1 MTTVIEGPSAASDA
15 AAATKK
21 GSPRMQSTFA
31 ALLSLSLC
39 TGAALAQTGCP
50 VVPSATP
57 PSVESGKEK
66 AYAAAIAS
74 CEGMWDR
81 GTHMTRKEWSRT
93 CQRVQ
98 NRLQQMELR

>member
-1 MTTVIEGPSAASDA
+1 
-15 AAATKK
+15 
-21 GSPRMQSTFA
+21 MQSTFA

-39 TGAALAQTGCP
+39 VGAALAQTAP
-50 VVPSATP
+50 VVSSAKPT
-57 PSVESGKEK
+57 VEPGREK

-93 CQRVQ
+93 CRRVQ

>member
-1 MTTVIEGPSAASDA
+1 M
-15 AAATKK
+15 
-21 GSPRMQSTFA
+21 RSTFV

-39 TGAALAQTGCP
+39 VEAALAQTRPP
-50 VVPSATP
+50 VGSSANP
-57 PSVESGKEK
+57 PVEPGREK
-66 AYAAAIAS
+66 AYAAAIAN

-98 NRLQQMELR
+98 NRLQRMELR